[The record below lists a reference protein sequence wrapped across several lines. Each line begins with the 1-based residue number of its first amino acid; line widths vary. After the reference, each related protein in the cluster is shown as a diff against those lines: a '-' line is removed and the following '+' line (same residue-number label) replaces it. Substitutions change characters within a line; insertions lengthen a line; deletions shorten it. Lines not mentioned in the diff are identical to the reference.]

1 MANTPVGQQSPLD
14 SVHKC
19 ERMHGRFA
27 GQWERNTQHGFGVFV
42 SAGGRERY
50 VGEWRNGKKHGYG
63 RWVTDDTFSAFFTLL
78 SVRYPVAGSEQW
90 DDFLHG
96 RSDACACAADD
107 ARQKNSDGSSTF
119 VPTRGAVILLNTA

>member
-63 RWVTDDTFSAFFTLL
+63 RWVTDDTYSAFLTLL
-78 SVRYPVAGSEQW
+78 SVRYPHRTLLQEANTGMT
-90 DDFLHG
+90 FFTGG
-96 RSDACACAADD
+96 R
-107 ARQKNSDGSSTF
+107 THVH
-119 VPTRGAVILLNTA
+119 VPLMTLGRKIPTAPALLCLPAEP